1 MIYDADNFIMTKD
14 RGQIRINLPAP
25 LKAEFDRV
33 VEARAGGKPGKLA
46 ADVFAWYLSQP
57 EFVRMLIHGG
67 PTLIP
72 PKLREEWAAQLVDY
86 LAGNADA
93 AAAAASIEQMTKP
106 ARGKRGPDP
115 HRKSEN

>member
-1 MIYDADNFIMTKD
+1 MIYDADNFIMAKD

-46 ADVFAWYLSQP
+46 VDVFTWYLSQP
-57 EFVRMLIHGG
+57 DFVRMLIHGG

-72 PKLREEWAAQLVDY
+72 PKLRDEWASQLVDY
-86 LAGNADA
+86 LAGKAEADA
-93 AAAAASIEQMTKP
+93 AASSVEQTTRP

-115 HRKSEN
+115 HHKSES